1 MEDYDDYED
10 YEDFNDVIDDHK
22 QNVKNKYLI

>member
-10 YEDFNDVIDDHK
+10 YDDFNDVIDDHK